1 MRLLFY
7 PFVLLFNI
15 MKKNYAKYFVRINS
29 NEIDKSDICGTK
41 NQITILINLIKDL
54 KKNCSWYLFDI
65 RTYPEGWLEI
75 SKNTEPIYFYNSKD
89 LKSKLEDKYQF
100 TFGIFI
106 CIESNKKIEKWT
118 RIFDSEENLIPDLEY
133 GFLEIRP
140 FDGSYY
146 EIYSNDFAEVWR
158 IN

>member
-54 KKNCSWYLFDI
+54 RF
-65 RTYPEGWLEI
+65 
-75 SKNTEPIYFYNSKD
+75 
-89 LKSKLEDKYQF
+89 
-100 TFGIFI
+100 
-106 CIESNKKIEKWT
+106 
-118 RIFDSEENLIPDLEY
+118 RI
-133 GFLEIRP
+133 
-140 FDGSYY
+140 
-146 EIYSNDFAEVWR
+146 
-158 IN
+158 